1 MQLIFQLL
9 LSFAL
14 VSACQTSA
22 KPAKEEL
29 NAKTE
34 QQSELQKRKPTSQN
48 FDISTFQTASGWAYQ
63 IRQNGKLIIDQ
74 PTIPGRPGTAGFQT
88 QADAQKVAELV
99 TTKLKAKEFPPS
111 VSEADLQ
118 NLNIH

>member
-1 MQLIFQLL
+1 MQRLILFSLL
-9 LSFAL
+9 LG
-14 VSACQTSA
+14 ACHVGPQ
-22 KPAKEEL
+22 KEA
-29 NAKTE
+29 AKTTTHSPSLPTKN
-34 QQSELQKRKPTSQN
+34 QSSSKNN
-48 FDISTFQTASGWAYQ
+48 FEITTFQSANGWSYQ

-74 PTIPGRPGTAGFQT
+74 PTIPSRSWILGFNS

-99 TTKLKAKEFPPS
+99 RSKLQAKVFPPS